1 METPEFLDSADEA
14 VYELTTR
21 IKGPEGRL
29 PLDGDHLASAP
40 SGDIFGW
47 SQNVGMGW
55 RPDLLGR
62 DEYLILST
70 QGGIRRPD
78 GTPAA
83 LGYHTGHWEVGV
95 LMEEAAAAFSS
106 SGAIPF
112 AAFCSDPCDGRTN
125 GTDGMLD
132 SLAYRNDAAIVL
144 RRLIRS
150 LPTRKG
156 VLGVATC
163 DKGLPAM
170 VMALAGSGD
179 LPSILVPGG
188 VSLLSE
194 EAEDLGK
201 VQSIGA
207 RFAHGEISLD
217 HAAEMGCRACGSP
230 GGGCQFLGTAATSQV
245 VAEAM
250 GMTLPHSALC
260 PSGTRAWKD
269 MARRSSHALME
280 LVRAG
285 RVMAGILDRRSL
297 RNALVVH
304 AAFGGSTNLI
314 LHLPAFAHAAGLER
328 PTVEDWRQANSE
340 VPRLADIMPNG
351 PHGYATVQA
360 YLAGGVP
367 EVMLHL
373 RNLGLLDLTANTVS
387 GLTAGDVLEWW
398 EQSERRVRMREK
410 LTQLDGIDPD
420 KVIMSPE
427 RARAANLG
435 STVTFPG
442 GNIAPE
448 GSVVKSTAIDPSLLS
463 LEGVFLHEGPARV
476 FGSEAEAIAAVKSTG
491 DDRIREGDVLV
502 LAGVGPIGAGMPET
516 YQLTS
521 ALRYLR
527 FGGRVPLLTDARFS
541 GVSTGACIGHI
552 SPEAMAGGAIG
563 RLRDGDRI
571 RIRIDC
577 RNGAGSIDLVLPGRK
592 DSDNQAVLTLNG
604 RKMNSVIKGHPRTPN
619 DTRLWAALQNVAG
632 GSWGGCVYDVDQI
645 IKVLEAGQRRSASR
659 PPPVL

>member
-1 METPEFLDSADEA
+1 MEAPGFLDSSDEA
-14 VYELTTR
+14 VYKLTTT

-29 PLDGDHLASAP
+29 PFDGDHLASAP
-40 SGDIFGW
+40 SGEIFGW

-95 LMEEAAAAFSS
+95 LMEEAATVFSD

-217 HAAEMGCRACGSP
+217 HAAEMGCRACASP

-260 PSGTRAWKD
+260 PSGTQAWKD

-280 LVRAG
+280 LVSAG
-285 RVMAGILDRRSL
+285 RIMANILDARSL

-314 LHLPAFAHAAGLER
+314 LHLPAFAHAAGLKR
-328 PTVEDWRQANSE
+328 PTVEDWRQANGE

-373 RNLGLLDLTANTVS
+373 RDLGSLDLTANTVS
-387 GLTAGDVLEWW
+387 GLTVGDVLEWW
-398 EQSERRVRMREK
+398 EQSERRARMREK

-420 KVIMSPE
+420 EVILSPE

-463 LEGVFLHEGPARV
+463 SEGVFLHEGPARV
-476 FGSEAEAIAAVKSTG
+476 FGSEVEAIAAVKSTG
-491 DDRIREGDVLV
+491 DDGIREGDVLV

-521 ALRYLR
+521 ALRYLP

-577 RNGAGSIDLVLPGRK
+577 RNLEGSVDLVLPDRE
-592 DSDNQAVLTLNG
+592 DSDTRAVQTLSR

-645 IKVLEAGQRRSASR
+645 IEVLEAGRKAIRE
-659 PPPVL
+659 